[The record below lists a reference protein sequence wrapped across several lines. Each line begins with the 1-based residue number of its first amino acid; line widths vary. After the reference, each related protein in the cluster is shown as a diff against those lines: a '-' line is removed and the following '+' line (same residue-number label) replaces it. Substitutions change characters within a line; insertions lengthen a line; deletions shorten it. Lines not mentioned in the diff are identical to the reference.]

1 MRKTFHLFFTSLGFL
16 TILPTPQ
23 SGTFEEEDF
32 GKAGV
37 FYPLVGLI
45 LGAIWLPVGLLL
57 QKVLPAEM
65 AALLTLLVW
74 EGLSGFLHLDGLG
87 DCGDALLAP
96 AKPEKRWE
104 ILHDSRLGTF
114 GLVTLFFHLTAKFL
128 ALNILLGST
137 APILLLC
144 VPVFA
149 RLSILPVVRQP
160 LIASS
165 KIAALFQKGFGT
177 RQLILAL
184 LLPLFLAAFSPL
196 QGFPMLGLALLLA
209 FLLSRFAYKK
219 LQGINGDVL
228 GMLIE
233 LNEVFMLILL
243 SVLQGIL

>member
-1 MRKTFHLFFTSLGFL
+1 MRKTIHLFFTALGFL

-23 SGTFEEEDF
+23 SAVFEEEDF

-37 FYPLVGLI
+37 FYPLAGLV
-45 LGAIWLPVGLLL
+45 LGGIWLAAGLLL
-57 QKVLPAEM
+57 LKVLPAEL

-96 AKPEKRWE
+96 VKPEKRWE

-128 ALNILLGST
+128 ALKFLLGSSGL
-137 APILLLC
+137 ILLLY

-160 LIASS
+160 LISSS

-177 RQLILAL
+177 RQLILAFILPL
-184 LLPLFLAAFSPL
+184 LLAVYSPV
-196 QGFPMLGLALLLA
+196 QGFLLLGLSLLLA
-209 FLLSRFAYKK
+209 FLLSRFAFKK

-228 GMLIE
+228 GMIIE
-233 LNEVFMLILL
+233 LNEVFMLLLLCMFQVIL
-243 SVLQGIL
+243 